1 MENIKWRPLYFN
13 DEYEV
18 SEFGQVRNTLTN
30 RILKG
35 SLNSYGYRYYY
46 LQTPGS
52 TGKWYYA
59 HRLVILSFLGCSTNQ
74 HQSEVNHIDGNKLNN
89 HITNLE
95 WVTHSQNIL
104 HSFLSLKRKIQ
115 IPTGPAHWRY
125 GKKHKQESIIKLSES
140 KKGVK
145 HPKFKGFYLFED
157 KKYASSLEA
166 SNCTGLCNRTIIRW
180 AKSNKNGWSF
190 LPL

>member
-59 HRLVILSFLGCSTNQ
+59 HRLVILS
-74 HQSEVNHIDGNKLNN
+74 D
-89 HITNLE
+89 NLSYFA
-95 WVTHSQNIL
+95 VSHDPIAL
-104 HSFLSLKRKIQ
+104 
-115 IPTGPAHWRY
+115 
-125 GKKHKQESIIKLSES
+125 
-140 KKGVK
+140 
-145 HPKFKGFYLFED
+145 LFV
-157 KKYASSLEA
+157 S
-166 SNCTGLCNRTIIRW
+166 
-180 AKSNKNGWSF
+180 
-190 LPL
+190 